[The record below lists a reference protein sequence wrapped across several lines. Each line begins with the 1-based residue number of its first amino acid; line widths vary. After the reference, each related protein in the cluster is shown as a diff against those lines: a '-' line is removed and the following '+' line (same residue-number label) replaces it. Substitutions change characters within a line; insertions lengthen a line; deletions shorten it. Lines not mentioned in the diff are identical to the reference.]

1 MLQGVLFDMDGLMFD
16 TERIGRDGWH
26 KAAEILHID
35 LPEEIIAAMR
45 GTGTDRCREIFN
57 AAIPGSLYDTAH
69 DLRLRYADEVIAADG
84 VPVKPGLP
92 GLLRWLKAAGIPAVL
107 ATSTRREK
115 ALAYLQQTDVERYF
129 TAAVFGP
136 EVARPKP
143 APHLSGGSGGYP
155 RRPRALRCAGGQPK
169 RSASGESGRLPGHCR
184 AGPDPRPGRKR
195 TSLELPCKRPARG
208 TANFAEGT
216 RKTIRS
222 TIMEY
227 VIGALLLASFFG
239 LAVYAVRGGNL
250 MIGMLIIGTL
260 WTVLPL
266 FGNTFATNPDFIAAY
281 PGVTDISFVDAIT
294 KVYQSGP
301 EGWGSVLVNVV
312 FGAWFGRVLLET
324 GIADALI
331 RKTVELGGDKP
342 IVISVLLSIV
352 TTAIFSTLF
361 GAGAVVAIGVIILP
375 ILMSL
380 GIPKVLAV
388 GSFMMSVGAGM
399 YLNPVLSGQ
408 FLAFFLDEN
417 GKQLI
422 TYDDPARL
430 RWAVIGMLV
439 QLGMVIVMTAVSLR
453 KKKTVHAWVASAARR
468 ARPGYVP
475 TKALI
480 APILPVL
487 LLVIFKVP
495 IILGFTLASLYAMLV
510 CGKMKSFRGV
520 CRTINK
526 DFYDGVVDTAPL
538 VGFLLMIPIF
548 NKSAELCVPYFNALL
563 GGIIPNSTLVISIFF
578 ALLAPLG
585 LFRGPFTLFGCGA
598 ATLGILKGIGFS
610 TPYLYALMVIPSIT
624 MNVSICM
631 TQSWIAWGVS
641 YAKVSTR
648 EHLKKT
654 LPYAWITCAIMQVIT
669 FVMFG

>member
-35 LPEEIIAAMR
+35 LPEGIIAAMR

-69 DLRLRYADEVIAADG
+69 DLRLRYADEVIAANG
-84 VPVKPGLP
+84 VPVKPGLRE
-92 GLLRWLKAAGIPAVL
+92 LLRRLKASDIPAVL

-143 APHLSGGSGGYP
+143 APDIFL
-155 RRPRALRCAGGQPK
+155 AGGQPQ

-208 TANFAEGT
+208 AANFAERT

-361 GAGAVVAIGVIILP
+361 GAGAVVSIGVIILP

-578 ALLAPLG
+578 AVLAPLG

-648 EHLKKT
+648 EHLRKT
-654 LPYAWITCAIMQVIT
+654 LPYAWITCAVMQVIT

>member
-1 MLQGVLFDMDGLMFD
+1 
-16 TERIGRDGWH
+16 
-26 KAAEILHID
+26 
-35 LPEEIIAAMR
+35 
-45 GTGTDRCREIFN
+45 
-57 AAIPGSLYDTAH
+57 
-69 DLRLRYADEVIAADG
+69 
-84 VPVKPGLP
+84 
-92 GLLRWLKAAGIPAVL
+92 
-107 ATSTRREK
+107 
-115 ALAYLQQTDVERYF
+115 
-129 TAAVFGP
+129 
-136 EVARPKP
+136 
-143 APHLSGGSGGYP
+143 
-155 RRPRALRCAGGQPK
+155 
-169 RSASGESGRLPGHCR
+169 
-184 AGPDPRPGRKR
+184 
-195 TSLELPCKRPARG
+195 
-208 TANFAEGT
+208 
-216 RKTIRS
+216 
-222 TIMEY
+222 MEY

-520 CRTINK
+520 CHTINK
-526 DFYDGVVDTAPL
+526 DFYESLEGQDKEWFDEASEHFVQNLTQLIRDAQEGYIQLLKDNGINVVEVTSEQKDA
-538 VGFLLMIPIF
+538 FIE
-548 NKSAELCVPYFNALL
+548 SAASVYDLFIEKYGGTQEL
-563 GGIIPNSTLVISIFF
+563 ID
-578 ALLAPLG
+578 LAMKYNDD
-585 LFRGPFTLFGCGA
+585 F
-598 ATLGILKGIGFS
+598 
-610 TPYLYALMVIPSIT
+610 
-624 MNVSICM
+624 
-631 TQSWIAWGVS
+631 
-641 YAKVSTR
+641 
-648 EHLKKT
+648 
-654 LPYAWITCAIMQVIT
+654 
-669 FVMFG
+669 

>member
-1 MLQGVLFDMDGLMFD
+1 
-16 TERIGRDGWH
+16 
-26 KAAEILHID
+26 
-35 LPEEIIAAMR
+35 
-45 GTGTDRCREIFN
+45 
-57 AAIPGSLYDTAH
+57 
-69 DLRLRYADEVIAADG
+69 
-84 VPVKPGLP
+84 
-92 GLLRWLKAAGIPAVL
+92 
-107 ATSTRREK
+107 
-115 ALAYLQQTDVERYF
+115 
-129 TAAVFGP
+129 
-136 EVARPKP
+136 
-143 APHLSGGSGGYP
+143 
-155 RRPRALRCAGGQPK
+155 
-169 RSASGESGRLPGHCR
+169 
-184 AGPDPRPGRKR
+184 
-195 TSLELPCKRPARG
+195 
-208 TANFAEGT
+208 
-216 RKTIRS
+216 
-222 TIMEY
+222 MEY

-526 DFYDGVVDTAPL
+526 DFYESLEGQDKEWFDEASEHFVQNLTQLIRDAQEGYIQLLKDNGINVVEVTSEQKDA
-538 VGFLLMIPIF
+538 FIE
-548 NKSAELCVPYFNALL
+548 SAASVYDLFIEKYGGTQEL
-563 GGIIPNSTLVISIFF
+563 ID
-578 ALLAPLG
+578 LAMKYNDD
-585 LFRGPFTLFGCGA
+585 F
-598 ATLGILKGIGFS
+598 
-610 TPYLYALMVIPSIT
+610 
-624 MNVSICM
+624 
-631 TQSWIAWGVS
+631 
-641 YAKVSTR
+641 
-648 EHLKKT
+648 
-654 LPYAWITCAIMQVIT
+654 
-669 FVMFG
+669 

>member
-1 MLQGVLFDMDGLMFD
+1 
-16 TERIGRDGWH
+16 
-26 KAAEILHID
+26 
-35 LPEEIIAAMR
+35 
-45 GTGTDRCREIFN
+45 
-57 AAIPGSLYDTAH
+57 
-69 DLRLRYADEVIAADG
+69 
-84 VPVKPGLP
+84 
-92 GLLRWLKAAGIPAVL
+92 
-107 ATSTRREK
+107 
-115 ALAYLQQTDVERYF
+115 
-129 TAAVFGP
+129 
-136 EVARPKP
+136 
-143 APHLSGGSGGYP
+143 
-155 RRPRALRCAGGQPK
+155 
-169 RSASGESGRLPGHCR
+169 
-184 AGPDPRPGRKR
+184 
-195 TSLELPCKRPARG
+195 
-208 TANFAEGT
+208 
-216 RKTIRS
+216 
-222 TIMEY
+222 MEY
-227 VIGALLLASFFG
+227 VIGVLLLVSFVG
-239 LAVYAVRGGNL
+239 LAIYAVRGGNL
-250 MIGMLIIGTL
+250 MIGMLIMGVL
-260 WTVLPL
+260 WTALPL
-266 FGNTFATNPDFIAAY
+266 IGNTFATNPDFIAQY

-294 KVYQSGP
+294 KVFQSGP
-301 EGWGSVLVNVV
+301 EGWGNVLVNVV
-312 FGAWFGRVLLET
+312 FGAWFGRVLLST

-331 RKTVELGGDKP
+331 RKTVELGGDRP
-342 IVISVLLSIV
+342 AVICILLSIV

-399 YLNPVLSGQ
+399 YLNPVLTGQ
-408 FLAFFLDEN
+408 FLAFFLDDA

-430 RWAVIGMLV
+430 RWAMIGVAV
-439 QLGMVIVMTAVSLR
+439 QLALVIVMTLFTLR

-468 ARPGYVP
+468 SRPGYVP
-475 TKALI
+475 APALI

-487 LLVIFKVP
+487 LLIIFNVP
-495 IILGFTLASLYAMLV
+495 IILGFTIASLYAMAI
-510 CGKMKSFRGV
+510 CGEMKSFRAV

-538 VGFLLMIPIF
+538 VGFLLMIPMF
-548 NKSAELCVPYFNALL
+548 NKAAELCVPYFNALL
-563 GGIIPNSTLVISIFF
+563 GNVIPHNTLIISIAF

-598 ATLGILKGIGFS
+598 ATLGILKGVGFS

-654 LPYAWITCAIMQVIT
+654 LPVAWAVCIVMQIVT
-669 FVMFG
+669 WFVFG

>member
-1 MLQGVLFDMDGLMFD
+1 
-16 TERIGRDGWH
+16 
-26 KAAEILHID
+26 
-35 LPEEIIAAMR
+35 
-45 GTGTDRCREIFN
+45 
-57 AAIPGSLYDTAH
+57 
-69 DLRLRYADEVIAADG
+69 
-84 VPVKPGLP
+84 
-92 GLLRWLKAAGIPAVL
+92 
-107 ATSTRREK
+107 
-115 ALAYLQQTDVERYF
+115 
-129 TAAVFGP
+129 
-136 EVARPKP
+136 
-143 APHLSGGSGGYP
+143 
-155 RRPRALRCAGGQPK
+155 
-169 RSASGESGRLPGHCR
+169 
-184 AGPDPRPGRKR
+184 
-195 TSLELPCKRPARG
+195 
-208 TANFAEGT
+208 
-216 RKTIRS
+216 
-222 TIMEY
+222 MEY

-480 APILPVL
+480 APVLPVL

-526 DFYDGVVDTAPL
+526 DFYESLEGQDKEWFDEASEHFVQNLTQLIRDAQESYIQLLKDNGINVVEVTSEQKDA
-538 VGFLLMIPIF
+538 FIE
-548 NKSAELCVPYFNALL
+548 SAASVYDLFIEKYGGTQEL
-563 GGIIPNSTLVISIFF
+563 ID
-578 ALLAPLG
+578 LAMKYNDD
-585 LFRGPFTLFGCGA
+585 F
-598 ATLGILKGIGFS
+598 
-610 TPYLYALMVIPSIT
+610 
-624 MNVSICM
+624 
-631 TQSWIAWGVS
+631 
-641 YAKVSTR
+641 
-648 EHLKKT
+648 
-654 LPYAWITCAIMQVIT
+654 
-669 FVMFG
+669 